1 MAFFYLGLTGE
12 GAAPQ
17 NPLILNQCRG
27 RIIELHTLNRA
38 PAWRR
43 RGWLALIAGAHL
55 LAFIGWRAPERPLA
69 AFVGRHQAITYI
81 LAPARPPAPKLA
93 AQAKPVREAAA
104 SRMTL
109 LPPAPQPQPVQ
120 QPTPAP
126 QAITQATPPP
136 DPFAQPPARPAEDLM
151 QRSLKS
157 AAVVDRQLRN
167 EAWNPRD
174 KKIAN
179 DTTALAAK
187 LGGAY
192 AGDNGTTLENFTT
205 PDGRL
210 MTRVRSGGGS
220 YCAVMEFNALTGGR
234 NPFRDGVKTKVGT
247 CPR

>member
-1 MAFFYLGLTGE
+1 M
-12 GAAPQ
+12 
-17 NPLILNQCRG
+17 
-27 RIIELHTLNRA
+27 
-38 PAWRR
+38 
-43 RGWLALIAGAHL
+43 
-55 LAFIGWRAPERPLA
+55 
-69 AFVGRHQAITYI
+69 GRHEAITYI
-81 LAPARPPAPKLA
+81 LAPLKPKPPAPKTVAQPKPIREPA
-93 AQAKPVREAAA
+93 AP
-104 SRMTL
+104 RMTL
-109 LPPAPQPQPVQ
+109 LRPAPEPIQPPIQQPQ
-120 QPTPAP
+120 AP

-136 DPFAQPPARPAEDLM
+136 DPFAQPPVKPAEDLL

-157 AAVVDRQLRN
+157 AAAADRQLRK

-210 MTRVRSGGGS
+210 MTRVRSAGGS
-220 YCAVMEFNALTGGR
+220 YCAVMESNALTGGR
-234 NPFRDGVKTKVGT
+234 DPFRDGVKTKVST